1 MRTFLSTRSLAITIM
16 VIATILAITS
26 VWNDSL
32 IVDEDPH
39 IGAGY
44 SYLVMQDMRLNPEHP
59 PLAKDLAALPLLFLD
74 LDQTAFQSKAW
85 QTDINGQWEFGRKL
99 IYNSGNNADLITH
112 AAKIPM
118 LIFFIGS
125 AIIIFIWSRK
135 LWGDRAALLAL
146 TLFSFSPTIMAH
158 ARFVTTDM
166 AALFGVLSATYF
178 FTTYLQQPTRRNFWL
193 ASVFF
198 GIALICKF
206 STILLVPLFIV
217 LALIW
222 NYRFLLKTAL
232 VIITGFVIIVWP
244 VYFFHTRGYPP
255 ERQHRDTA
263 QLLSVH
269 NHQMLARGVVWAS
282 DKPVLRA
289 AAQYGLGLMMVQQR
303 STGGNTV
310 YFKGTI
316 TNSAGSWYFPFVYF
330 VKEPLAWWGL
340 VIIALCALILKLKS
354 QNFKLQVLRFKI
366 KDHLPEVAMLL
377 WLAMYWAV
385 SITSTLNIGVRHLLP
400 VYPFI
405 IMLVAGQVSQFAYRV
420 ARYAL
425 YILLA
430 WYVLANLSVYPFYL
444 TYFNQTVGGASGG
457 HEYVVDSNLDWGQDL
472 KRFANWTKDNNIK
485 KIELD
490 YFGWADQYYYLGD
503 RFLWLNA
510 DKYKSEA
517 DFKARNTSDGWIA
530 VSATYLMNE
539 SKTKY
544 AWLYAHKPITV
555 IGNSIFVYRI
565 L

>member
-16 VIATILAITS
+16 AVATILAITS

-44 SYLVMQDMRLNPEHP
+44 SYLIKQDMRLNPEHP
-59 PLAKDLAALPLLFLD
+59 PLAKDLAAIPLLFLN
-74 LDQTAFQSKAW
+74 LKQEVFQTKSW
-85 QTDINGQWEFGRKL
+85 TTDVNGQWEFGRKL
-99 IYNSGNNADLITH
+99 IYNSGNDANLIAH

-125 AIIIFIWSRK
+125 AVIIFFWSRK
-135 LWGDRAALLAL
+135 LWGDKAALLAL
-146 TLFSFSPTIMAH
+146 ALFSFSPTVMAH

-178 FTTYLQQPTRRNFWL
+178 FITYLQQPTRRNFWL

-206 STILLVPLFIV
+206 STILLVPLFMV

-232 VIITGFVIIVWP
+232 VIITGFVIVVWP

-255 ERQHRDTA
+255 ERQYRDTA
-263 QLLSVH
+263 QLLSSH
-269 NHQMLARGVVWAS
+269 GNRLAADTIVWMS
-282 DKPVLRA
+282 DKPFIRG
-289 AAQYGLGLMMVQQR
+289 AAQYGLGLLMVQQR
-303 STGGNTV
+303 SVGGNTV
-310 YFKGTI
+310 YFRGNV
-316 TNSAGSWYFPFVYF
+316 TNTAGPWYFPFVYLI
-330 VKEPLAWWGL
+330 KEPIPWLILLAVAL
-340 VIIALCALILKLKS
+340 VFAISKLKHSLKIENLKLK
-354 QNFKLQVLRFKI
+354 I
-366 KDHLPEVAMLL
+366 PEVTMLL
-377 WLAMYWAV
+377 WLAIYWAV

-400 VYPFI
+400 VYPFM
-405 IMLVAGQVSQFAYRV
+405 IMLVSGAV
-420 ARYAL
+420 ASLMQKFYTLRFTL

-430 WYVLANLSVYPFYL
+430 WYIFANLSVYPHYL
-444 TYFNQTVGGASGG
+444 TYFNELVGGPSGG
-457 HEYVVDSNLDWGQDL
+457 HDYIVDSNLDWGQDL
-472 KRFANWTKDNNIK
+472 KRFSSWVRNHNIK

-490 YFGWADQYYYLGD
+490 YFGWADQSYYLGD
-503 RFLWLNA
+503 HFLWLNS

-530 VSATYLMNE
+530 VSATFLMNE
-539 SKTKY
+539 SKAKY
-544 AWLYAHKPITV
+544 AWLYAHEPVTV
-555 IGNSIFVYRI
+555 IGDSIFIYRI